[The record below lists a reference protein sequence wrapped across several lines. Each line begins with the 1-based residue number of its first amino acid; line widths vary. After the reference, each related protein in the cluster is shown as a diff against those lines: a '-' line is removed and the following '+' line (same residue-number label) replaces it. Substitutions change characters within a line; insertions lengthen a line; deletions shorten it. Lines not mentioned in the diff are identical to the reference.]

1 MEEYV
6 TRAEFNELKKQVE
19 QKTEPIPAFH
29 VNVASQDVV
38 TRLDILEQGQKR
50 LEEGQQEISQKQN
63 EQFAY
68 IKKEFASIEERQKRQ
83 DEGLFM
89 HSKYIS
95 TLQKEV
101 QGTRE
106 DLKAM
111 ATKQDLEAMKREILD
126 AIRNISSPG
135 KN

>member
-1 MEEYV
+1 MEEYI

-19 QKTEPIPAFH
+19 QKTEPIPALH
-29 VNVASQDVV
+29 VNIASQDVV
-38 TRLDILEQGQKR
+38 TCLDVLEQGQKQ
-50 LEEGQQEISQKQN
+50 LEEGQQEISRKQD
-63 EQFAY
+63 EQFIY

-83 DEGLFM
+83 DEGLFT
-89 HSKYIS
+89 HSKHIS
-95 TLQKEV
+95 VLQEEV
-101 QGTRE
+101 QGIRE